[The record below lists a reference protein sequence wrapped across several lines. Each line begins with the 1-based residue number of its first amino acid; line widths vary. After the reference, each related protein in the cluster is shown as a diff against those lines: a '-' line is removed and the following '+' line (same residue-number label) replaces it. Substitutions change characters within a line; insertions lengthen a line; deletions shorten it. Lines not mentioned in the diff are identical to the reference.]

1 MANVVDEM
9 EAVDVGFCWHALACR
24 RRVCLRAAYAI
35 MVRDDPKLLA
45 NDVDTTAFITD
56 IPAVAM

>member
-1 MANVVDEM
+1 MWAF
-9 EAVDVGFCWHALACR
+9 VGML
-24 RRVCLRAAYAI
+24 RRVDGGRASGLPMPF